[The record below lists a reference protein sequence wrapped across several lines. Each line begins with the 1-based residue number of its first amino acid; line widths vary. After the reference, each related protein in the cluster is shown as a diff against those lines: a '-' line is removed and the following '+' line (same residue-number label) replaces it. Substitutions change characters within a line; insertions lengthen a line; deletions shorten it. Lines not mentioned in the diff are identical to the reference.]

1 MQMNWLGVVVA
12 LVAGTAVAG
21 LWYGKLF
28 AAAWWSLTGITPEQ
42 SKASSTRNMVQL
54 VLANA
59 LTAVGLA
66 LAFEVASIATGVHSA
81 WLAILVGVVAWL
93 AFSVTTLLQ
102 HNAFELKPPRLTVI
116 NCAYQLA
123 LFLTMTL
130 AIALF

>member
-66 LAFEVASIATGVHSA
+66 LAFESGVYCHRCSLCVARDPRRRRS
-81 WLAILVGVVAWL
+81 LVG
-93 AFSVTTLLQ
+93 
-102 HNAFELKPPRLTVI
+102 
-116 NCAYQLA
+116 
-123 LFLTMTL
+123 FLGDNP
-130 AIALF
+130 APAQRI